1 MKAKFQHLG
10 AVEWVNSNSSISSM
24 QDFAKSVQQVDS
36 TIDYKYWSPIVDAWI
51 ETKPPSTSLVDNV
64 SAIQIAKITSMR
76 WLNAVAKAASRLISG
91 EELSDENKNDC
102 IEHLRKILPSIC
114 FRDDNLSA
122 SFIECLKIGD
132 RKQWKRKEKKKWSIL
147 IIKKR

>member
-76 WLNAVAKAASRLISG
+76 
-91 EELSDENKNDC
+91 
-102 IEHLRKILPSIC
+102 
-114 FRDDNLSA
+114 
-122 SFIECLKIGD
+122 
-132 RKQWKRKEKKKWSIL
+132 
-147 IIKKR
+147 